1 MGYVEAAYVKGKL
14 QAAAVTNA
22 SGELVKPTN
31 ETESAALDSI
41 DIGPD
46 LIGGNPNPPAGYP
59 IVTFTWVL
67 AYETGNG
74 DKTAALKKTFEFIL
88 SDKAQSQAPELG
100 YVSLPKGV
108 VEKSLAAVEKISK

>member
-1 MGYVEAAYVKGKL
+1 M
-14 QAAAVTNA
+14 
-22 SGELVKPTN
+22 KPTN

-46 LIGGNPNPPAGYP
+46 LIGGNPNPPKGYP

-74 DKTAALKKTFEFIL
+74 NKTAALKKAFEFML
-88 SDKAQSQAPELG
+88 SDKAQGQAPDLG
-100 YVSLPKGV
+100 YVTLPKGV
-108 VEKSLAAVEKISK
+108 VEKSLAAVGKITE